1 MAEFTG
7 ERVIPGEVNADLL
20 NEHFARYAFAARL
33 CRRKRVL
40 DAGCGAG
47 YGAAELARYAS
58 QVTGVDN
65 ANDAIVFATE
75 RYSLPNLTFQ
85 QADCTALPFADRA
98 FDLVTAFEVI
108 EHLEDWRGFLGEARR
123 VLAQDGQLIVS
134 TPNRLYYAESRK
146 ETGPNPFHV
155 HEFEFDEFRGALEEV
170 FPHVMLFV
178 ENHSEG
184 VVFQPACADSGR
196 AADVRVEGAAAPADS
211 HFFVAVCAGRPQ
223 TGAPTFVYVPS
234 TANILREREQHI
246 GKLEEELATKDVWL
260 EKAKGDLAALNDEH
274 QELLAMFRQQQEDL
288 EARNQWAARL
298 NEELSQAGARVEQL
312 QTELAAEQ
320 AAGRE
325 VAAGYEQQIAQLDAE
340 NRAKTQWALETER
353 RLTAEVEERTQE
365 LVRSVEL
372 LHQTE
377 AELDQRTAWAKALEE
392 QVNQLDAQ
400 VAAVRAS
407 RWFQLGRRMGLGPDI
422 RQEGV

>member
-47 YGAAELARYAS
+47 YGAAELARHAS

-65 ANDAIVFATE
+65 SNDAIVFAAE
-75 RYSLPNLTFQ
+75 RYPLPNLAFQ
-85 QADCTALPFADRA
+85 QADCTALPFADGA

-108 EHLEDWRGFLGEARR
+108 EHLENWRGFLAETRR
-123 VLAQDGQLIVS
+123 VLAADGQLIVS

-146 ETGPNPFHV
+146 ETGPNPYHV
-155 HEFEFDEFRGALEEV
+155 HEFEFEEFRGALEEV

-184 VVFQPACADSGR
+184 VVFQPACPDSGR
-196 AADVRVEGAAAPADS
+196 AADVRVEGTAAPEES

-223 TGAPTFVYVPS
+223 TGAPTFVFVPS
-234 TANILREREQHI
+234 AANILREREQHI
-246 GKLEEELATKDVWL
+246 GKLEGELATKDGWL
-260 EKAKGDLAALNDEH
+260 EKAKGDLAALNEKH
-274 QELLAMFRQQQEDL
+274 QELLELFRQQQEEL
-288 EARNQWAARL
+288 EARNRWAQRL
-298 NEELSQAGARVEQL
+298 NEELTQTGERVAQVQA
-312 QTELAAEQ
+312 ELAAEQ
-320 AAGRE
+320 AAGRD
-325 VAAGYEQQIAQLDAE
+325 VAAGYEEQIAQLDAE

-365 LVRSVEL
+365 LVRSVDL
-372 LHQTE
+372 LHQAE
-377 AELDQRTAWAKALEE
+377 ADLEKRTAWAKALEE
-392 QVNQLDAQ
+392 QATQIEAQL
-400 VAAVRAS
+400 AAVRAS

-422 RQEGV
+422 RQEGL